1 MNTAFVD
8 RLRFI
13 PCPKAHFDKQ
23 LRTRRVSIPFVE
35 FQRGMKSRLVV
46 NYHSTIHGDEK
57 IGKEP

>member
-23 LRTRRVSIPFVE
+23 LHTRRVSIPFVE

-46 NYHSTIHGDEK
+46 KPLNLHGGEK